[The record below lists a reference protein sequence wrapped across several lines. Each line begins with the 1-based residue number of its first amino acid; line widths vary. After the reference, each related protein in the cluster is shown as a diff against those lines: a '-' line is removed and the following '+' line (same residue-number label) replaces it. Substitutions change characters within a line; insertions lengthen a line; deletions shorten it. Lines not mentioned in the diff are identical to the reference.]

1 MYSGFIV
8 LRPLGD
14 KTMETVAK
22 ELWSIFS
29 IIGIPRIL
37 QSDNGTEFKNEVL
50 STLNK
55 LIGVP
60 HRFISEYN
68 PRADGKVERCVK
80 TVKQTVTKLLN
91 GATVYWPYHLPFV
104 QYSYNDKIQ
113 SLTGST
119 PFSLMYGRR
128 PNNAVD
134 YSTDPNTDLPLD
146 TNAWSKYRDELVSL
160 IFPAIS
166 KRAAWQQD
174 KYRQKL
180 DQSRRRLVHEF
191 MKEGTLVM
199 IKDPKYV
206 HANKHSKPGHE
217 PTYIGPYIIVKANKH
232 GTYTVKDGLGNIT
245 NRNIPLDQ
253 LKVVPPVDANDSID
267 APRADAAER

>member
-1 MYSGFIV
+1 
-8 LRPLGD
+8 
-14 KTMETVAK
+14 
-22 ELWSIFS
+22 
-29 IIGIPRIL
+29 
-37 QSDNGTEFKNEVL
+37 
-50 STLNK
+50 
-55 LIGVP
+55 
-60 HRFISEYN
+60 
-68 PRADGKVERCVK
+68 
-80 TVKQTVTKLLN
+80 
-91 GATVYWPYHLPFV
+91 
-104 QYSYNDKIQ
+104 
-113 SLTGST
+113 
-119 PFSLMYGRR
+119 MYGRR

-166 KRAAWQQD
+166 KRAARQQD

-267 APRADAAER
+267 APRADAAERSDEWEVEKILNHRETDGGQLEYHVQWKGYPKLKDTTWENEHQFVDTSVIERYFRESSANSGSQRKARTHALHIDVNNQFCFALSGPAFLDQ